1 MTPMQQMFLGL
12 GAASKTYLDNVFST
26 YLYEGNDSTQTITNG
41 LDMASD
47 GGMIWVKNR
56 DTARD
61 NSIIDTARG
70 IGKRIET
77 NKADAEDSYVT
88 SKNISSFTSTG
99 FTLGVDEGH
108 GEFNANGN
116 DYCSWNFKKQKG
128 FFTMVQW
135 TGNGAD
141 DRAISH
147 DLGCIPGMII
157 VKALNDSSP
166 WTVYHRGIGAT
177 KYLYLNDS
185 QGEATDEWWADTTP
199 TASNFYVQS
208 TRTNANNTTFIAYLF
223 AGGASTAATAK
234 SVDFDGSND
243 YLSIPDSADFNLG
256 TNSFTIEGW
265 VYPDAGSMTSGYY
278 GMICGQTS
286 ANWYVTIR
294 GGSGLNSMQY
304 YDGVSAH
311 NSAANSILAGQWTHI
326 AFVNNGGT
334 GTWYINGI
342 ASTSGDSVSAPNIPN
357 SSGAFEIG
365 RNNSASYFNGKISN
379 LRVVKGTAV
388 YTSSFKPPTE
398 PLGNITNTKLLC
410 CNDSSQTGSTVTPG
424 TITNNGSTA
433 STDSPFDDPSAF
445 LFGEEGDQNI
455 IKQGS
460 YTKTDTGSSN
470 TLQIELGWEP
480 QVIIQKRTDGSG
492 DWYVMDVMR
501 DMSTQLTQILRPNL
515 DNAEVSYGDT
525 IVVPNSTGFTVKDNN
540 SDSYVYTAIRRP
552 DGYVSEPIEV
562 GTNVFAMDMGVGST
576 SDPAF
581 LSGFP
586 VDFTIYTEP
595 AGGSAKSVGTRLLG
609 SKKMASSATDAQSDD
624 TKAMWD
630 SNGGYGINRNS
641 DFIAWMWRRCEGMD
655 LVDYEGDGVNG
666 RSIAHSMNSV
676 PQMMIA
682 KRRSS
687 TEDWSVYHIGLNG
700 GTNPYTKVMTLN
712 STATEV
718 DMTGTPEK
726 VFKSTPT
733 STHFEIGSH
742 DRVNTDGQDYHV
754 LLFSSISG
762 VSKVG
767 YYTGNGSSGLSV
779 TVGFQPRFILF
790 RGTNM
795 GGPWRVLD
803 SLRGMSSG
811 NDKSLSL
818 NSTGAEVT
826 NFDWLD
832 VTSTGWTINTTD
844 GEANASGKNY
854 IYYAHA

>member
-12 GAASKTYLDNVFST
+12 GAADKTYLDSVFST
-26 YLYEGNDSTQTITNG
+26 RLYEGNNSTQTITNG
-41 LDMASD
+41 LDLASD
-47 GGMIWVKNR
+47 GGMIWIKNR
-56 DTARD
+56 DSAKD
-61 NSIIDTARG
+61 HCIVDTARG

-77 NKADAEDSYVT
+77 NNSNAEDSYVT

-108 GEFNANGN
+108 DEFNKNGT
-116 DYCSWNFKKQKG
+116 DYSSWNFKKQKG

-157 VKALNDSSP
+157 AKPLSDAGT
-166 WTVYHRGIGAT
+166 WTVYHRGSGAT
-177 KYLYLNDS
+177 KYLALNDTQAES
-185 QGEATDEWWADTTP
+185 TDEFWADTTP
-199 TASNFYVQS
+199 TASNFYVQGS
-208 TRTNANNTTFIAYLF
+208 KTNANNTTFIAYLF
-223 AGGASTAATAK
+223 AGGESTAATAK
-234 SVDFDGSND
+234 SVEFHGGDDSLVIYNQADLSPEGGDFTCEMWIKPDSWSSGDSLVYASSSGFSIKRDGSNNT
-243 YLSIPDSADFNLG
+243 LIIG
-256 TNSFTIEGW
+256 M
-265 VYPDAGSMTSGYY
+265 AGSTTHLTS
-278 GMICGQTS
+278 TRLPD
-286 ANWYVTIR
+286 T
-294 GGSGLNSMQY
+294 
-304 YDGVSAH
+304 GV
-311 NSAANSILAGQWTHI
+311 WTHV
-326 AFVNNGGT
+326 AVARSSGT
-334 GTWYINGI
+334 MRLFFNGI
-342 ASTSGDSVSAPNIPN
+342 LNKEATVTHTYASPVTMYIVG
-357 SSGAFEIG
+357 GGGE
-365 RNNSASYFNGKISN
+365 FNGKISN
-379 LRVVKGTAV
+379 YRFVKGTAV
-388 YTSSFKPPTE
+388 YTSSFRPPTE
-398 PLGNITNTKLLC
+398 PLTNITNTKLLC
-410 CNDSSQTGSTVTPG
+410 CNSSSVTGSTVTPG
-424 TITNNGSTA
+424 TVTSGGPPDA
-433 STDSPFDDPSAF
+433 STDSPFDDTAAYK
-445 LFGEEGDQNI
+445 FGEGGDQNI
-455 IKQGS
+455 IKTAS
-460 YTKTDTGSSN
+460 HAHATTDPVRIYT
-470 TLQIELGWEP
+470 GWEP
-480 QVIIQKRTDGSG
+480 QWIMCKNATQSSN
-492 DWYVMDVMR
+492 WAMYDVMR
-501 DMSTQLTQILRPNL
+501 GIYVSSDGPSLAADSDAAENGVVGQGNIVIPHGDGFTLKYGLTAVNPGNG
-515 DNAEVSYGDT
+515 NT
-525 IVVPNSTGFTVKDNN
+525 IV
-540 SDSYVYTAIRRP
+540 YMAIRRS
-552 DGYVSEPIEV
+552 DGATAPTPEA
-562 GTNVFAMDMGVGST
+562 GTDVFAMDMGVGSS

-586 VDFTIYTEP
+586 VDFAIYTEP

-609 SKKMASSATDAQSDD
+609 PKKLASSSTDAEAND
-624 TKAMWD
+624 TKAKWEN
-630 SNGGYGINRNS
+630 SGGYGINRNS
-641 DFIAWMWRRCEGMD
+641 DFIAWMWKRGQGMD

-666 RSIAHSMNSV
+666 RSISHSLNSV

-682 KRRSS
+682 KRRSN

-718 DMTGTPEK
+718 DMTGTTEK

-742 DRVNTDGQDYHV
+742 DRVNTDGEDYHV

-762 VSKVG
+762 ISKVG